1 VRTFDIVSRW
11 GGEEYVAVISNVEGN
26 ELLATANRCRVLV
39 EQSSLPGVQP
49 VQVAVSLGATL
60 ARHEDSVTSIIKRAD
75 QPIYVSKLGET
86 ALLRAFSSA

>member
-1 VRTFDIVSRW
+1 VRTFDTVSRW

-26 ELLATANRCRVLV
+26 ELLATANRCRVIV

-60 ARHEDSVTSIIKRAD
+60 ARREDSVTSIIKRAD
-75 QPIYVSKLGET
+75 QLMYVSKQAGRNRVTSGL
-86 ALLRAFSSA
+86 